1 MVKARKTAQQ
11 IRIANLVLRCILPLI
26 ANNVSRVPDSYLG
39 GRRPTWSVSAVRNC
53 NIRSAIFVKTEP
65 NRVRPP
71 PRGSPKSHGSVQF
84 VCVHTSLRYRTER
97 TGPVWHGLFVV
108 V

>member
-1 MVKARKTAQQ
+1 MVKARKTAKQ

-39 GRRPTWSVSAVRNC
+39 GRHPTWSVSAVRNC

-71 PRGSPKSHGSVQF
+71 PRGSPKSHGS
-84 VCVHTSLRYRTER
+84 RYSSFAFTLLSG
-97 TGPVWHGLFVV
+97 TVLNALDPSGTDYLL
-108 V
+108 